1 MIVNAGYRGKVGRAA
16 ANFTYTGNYKI
27 RKDGV
32 VELLTSGT
40 IVFLEPK
47 AIDVFMVGGGGAGG
61 LNTSTYQNG
70 YGGGGGAGGYTKTM
84 RRVQVTTSPI
94 QVTIGGGGLP
104 GNSGYNGGATAWGT
118 NTVAGGNGN
127 IMSGLGSS
135 ATAQAGASGGSG
147 GGGGVVSNSDFGTG
161 GSDGNSGESGYPTST
176 KGGTGQ
182 GTTTR
187 EFGEAGGK
195 LYAGG
200 GGGGR
205 YLVSNTPIASTGGS
219 GGGGTGG
226 WAGSQTGQFQAAAA
240 GVANSG
246 CGGGGGARRFYEGT
260 EIDII
265 GPPASGGTGIVCFRD
280 AAPLPELAG
289 TWLLNDVLTMPES
302 TFGETINATLIPVT
316 GNSRSVTVFR
326 LYTYKI
332 EATDTLATN
341 VDIYEYG
348 AWKTPKY
355 NKWRFAEG
363 TTASDKFRE
372 WLTNNATKQS

>member
-1 MIVNAGYRGKVGRAA
+1 MMIQGAPVVLGGKKKSNVPAFA
-16 ANFTYTGNYKI
+16 YTGKYNV
-27 RKDGV
+27 RDDDV
-32 VELLTSGT
+32 VELLESGEIT
-40 IVFLEPK
+40 FVK
-47 AIDVFMVGGGGAGG
+47 DGVIDVFMVGGGGAGG
-61 LNTSTYQNG
+61 LNTSKYQNG
-70 YGGGGGAGGYTKTM
+70 YGGGGGAGGYTKTV

-94 QVTIGGGGLP
+94 QVTVGAGGLP
-104 GNSGYNGGATAWGT
+104 GNSGYNGGATAWGG

-127 IMSGLGSS
+127 VMSGLGSS
-135 ATAQAGASGGSG
+135 ATTQAGAGGGSG

-240 GVANSG
+240 GVANTG
-246 CGGGGGARRFYEGT
+246 GGGGGGARRFYEGT
-260 EIDII
+260 EIELL
-265 GPPASGGTGIVCFRD
+265 GSPASGGSGIVCFRE
-280 AAPLPELAG
+280 AQKLPELAG
-289 TWLLNDVLTMPES
+289 TWVLNERLYAPES
-302 TFGETINATLIPVT
+302 NFTQTISGTIATAQGNAPL
-316 GNSRSVTVFR
+316 TV
-326 LYTYKI
+326 LCT
-332 EATDTLATN
+332 
-341 VDIYEYG
+341 
-348 AWKTPKY
+348 
-355 NKWRFAEG
+355 
-363 TTASDKFRE
+363 
-372 WLTNNATKQS
+372 ATKKCIFI